1 MCHICSI
8 HAGVAVATA
17 FCAIESP
24 AVTSA
29 SEWTFGVTDTG
40 ISDFGFFIILVQD
53 SIFSSHLCQ
62 SLLLA
67 AHAQIIYSISW

>member
-1 MCHICSI
+1 MLACVMCLPSCVCHICPI

-24 AVTSA
+24 AVINA

-40 ISDFGFFIILVQD
+40 IFMSCGTYIIL
-53 SIFSSHLCQ
+53 
-62 SLLLA
+62 
-67 AHAQIIYSISW
+67 